1 MAATHTLIFIVCLA
15 WLLLL
20 IVVLLLLLLLLM
32 VVLLLLLLL
41 RLLSKQINKKIGMN
55 DLLTLNRDPLEKEK
69 IKSISFEK
77 IKMIELGKF
86 CHFDVDFEFYH
97 LLFSFFIY
105 HPLSY

>member
-20 IVVLLLLLLLLM
+20 IVVLLLLLLLM
-32 VVLLLLLLL
+32 VVLLLLL

-69 IKSISFEK
+69 NQIDIFRKNKNDEAWKVLPF
-77 IKMIELGKF
+77 
-86 CHFDVDFEFYH
+86 
-97 LLFSFFIY
+97 
-105 HPLSY
+105 